1 MSYTATLKIPS
12 SYAVMNEEEM
22 TYLEGGF
29 QCKSS
34 TFANVI
40 DTGITVIAALAGI
53 GSATGAI
60 REILRRNSKGA
71 VMVLTS
77 TALKHAGISLASS
90 TISAIYDILSAVS
103 NYTLGNGL
111 AWCINHYDKDP
122 SYDIIKF

>member
-1 MSYTATLKIPS
+1 
-12 SYAVMNEEEM
+12 
-22 TYLEGGF
+22 
-29 QCKSS
+29 
-34 TFANVI
+34 
-40 DTGITVIAALAGI
+40 
-53 GSATGAI
+53 
-60 REILRRNSKGA
+60 
-71 VMVLTS
+71 MVLTS